1 MSMFAASMQVFAPAT
16 VDRHDCTLAI
26 ESVSKHFGGVYALRN
41 VTFRC
46 GIGEIVGLIGP
57 NGAGKTTLMNVI
69 SGISVPDSGS
79 VSLFGTPL
87 TGATPTQCAIAGIG
101 RTFQNIRLFNQLTVR
116 QNIEV
121 AHTTC
126 EGHRT
131 ERVELISIDT
141 LLDEFDLRI
150 YADRMASELA
160 YGYQRRLE
168 IARALA
174 LGPEILLLDEPAAGM
189 NHRESDVLIDTIRD
203 VCDRYGCGIVVID
216 HDMRFIM
223 RVCKRIVVLHLG
235 EVIAEGT
242 PQEIQRNPAVIEVY
256 IGGRGEEGAA
266 HA

>member
-1 MSMFAASMQVFAPAT
+1 MSFFGSTVQALAPVAAERGDNRLFI
-16 VDRHDCTLAI
+16 D
-26 ESVSKHFGGVYALRN
+26 SVSKHFGGVYALRN
-41 VTFRC
+41 VTFAC
-46 GIGEIVGLIGP
+46 ELGQIVGLIGP

-79 VSLFGTPL
+79 VSLFGRPL
-87 TGATPTQCAIAGIG
+87 TGAAPAECAIAGIG

-126 EGHRT
+126 EAHRS

-141 LLDEFDLRI
+141 LLEQLGLQG

-189 NHRESDVLIDTIRD
+189 NHRESDELIATVHE
-203 VCDRYGCGIVVID
+203 VCETYGCGVIVID

-223 RVCKRIVVLHLG
+223 QVCERIVVLHLG

-242 PQEIQRNPAVIEVY
+242 PQEIQKNPAVIEVY
-256 IGGRGEEGAA
+256 IGDRGDEEA
-266 HA
+266 H